1 MKRYLKPTPKYL
13 LQRFV
18 FRFDQ
23 KNVKIVKNE
32 KKKRTEMI
40 SREGKRQREVKIDR
54 GKDRQR

>member
-1 MKRYLKPTPKYL
+1 MKRYLKPAPKYL

-18 FRFDQ
+18 FRFDK